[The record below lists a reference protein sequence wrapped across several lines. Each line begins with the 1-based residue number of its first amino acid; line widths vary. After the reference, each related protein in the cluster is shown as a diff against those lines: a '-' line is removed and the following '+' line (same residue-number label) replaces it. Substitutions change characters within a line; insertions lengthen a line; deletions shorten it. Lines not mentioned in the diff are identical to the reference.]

1 MAKVKP
7 DEHML
12 QDLRHAIEADAPSRL
27 EPSLRAGVPVDQR
40 FGDDFGTTLLGLA
53 IEKNA
58 IGVAKFL
65 IGAGAKLE
73 RGPNKP
79 LVQAALYN
87 RKEIAQLLL
96 EAGANPNATVRDPDE
111 GVRGETALMNAIDLP
126 EKIEMVEVL
135 LKHGANPSLANSKG
149 ETALFQAVDYANL
162 QAVRVL
168 LAAGCKP
175 SGPALLPRL
184 VYRCTADSLEIL
196 KLLLGAGADVNK
208 PGNRDSHYEGYTA
221 LEAAMGSYKEKT
233 ELIEELSCRRRE
245 DWEEKH
251 LERWKA
257 EAQIFQA
264 MIDALSRAEALPAN
278 TPHAQR
284 DTQ

>member
-1 MAKVKP
+1 MAKINP

-12 QDLRHAIEADAPSRL
+12 QGLRQTIEADAPARL
-27 EPSLRAGVPVDQR
+27 EPILRAGVPVDQR

-58 IGVAKFL
+58 INVAKVL

-79 LVQAALYN
+79 LVHAALYN

-96 EAGANPNATVRDPDE
+96 ESGADPNATVRNPDE

-126 EKIEMVEVL
+126 EKIGMVELL

-149 ETALFQAVDYANL
+149 ETALFQAVDHDNL
-162 QAVRVL
+162 PAVRVL

-175 SGPALLPRL
+175 SGAVLQRL
-184 VYRCTADSLEIL
+184 VYRCTPDSLEMM
-196 KLLLGAGADVNK
+196 KLLLDAGADVHQL
-208 PGNRDSHYEGYTA
+208 GDRDSHFGGYTA
-221 LEAAMGSYKEKT
+221 LEAATGSLRDKT
-233 ELIEELSCRRRE
+233 DLIEALSRRRRE
-245 DWEEKH
+245 AWEDKD

-264 MIDALSRAEALPAN
+264 MIEALSRVQALPAN
-278 TPHAQR
+278 TPQAQH
-284 DTQ
+284 DNE